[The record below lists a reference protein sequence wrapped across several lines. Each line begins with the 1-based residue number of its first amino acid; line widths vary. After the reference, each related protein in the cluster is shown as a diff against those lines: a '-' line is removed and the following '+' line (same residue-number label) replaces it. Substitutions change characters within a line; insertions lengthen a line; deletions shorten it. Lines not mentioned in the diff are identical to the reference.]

1 MNLIISEKFFS
12 IQGEGQTMGIPAI
25 FVRLAG
31 CNLLCKSD
39 HWICDSI
46 EVWRKGNKTKFEDV
60 LSNEEI
66 EKLRFGAHLIFT
78 GGEPTLH
85 QKKIVEYLH
94 YFVRT
99 FGFTPTIEIETNGTI
114 LISEELHSF
123 LSYINCSPKLKNSG
137 ESFKKRFN
145 DLALNDINSRKGSSF
160 KFVINQED
168 DIIEILQEFA
178 PFIDMKK
185 VILMPAGDSK
195 ESLDKVRKE
204 VAELAIQ
211 LNVKYSDR
219 LQVVIWDQTTGV

>member
-1 MNLIISEKFFS
+1 M
-12 IQGEGQTMGIPAI
+12 
-25 FVRLAG
+25 
-31 CNLLCKSD
+31 
-39 HWICDSI
+39 
-46 EVWRKGNKTKFEDV
+46 
-60 LSNEEI
+60 
-66 EKLRFGAHLIFT
+66 KLRFGAHLIFT

-85 QKKIVEYLH
+85 QKKICEYLH
-94 YFVRT
+94 YFIRT
-99 FGFTPTIEIETNGTI
+99 FGFTPIIEIETNGSI

-123 LSYINCSPKLKNSG
+123 LTYINCSPKLKNSG

-145 DLALNDINSRKGSSF
+145 VLALTDINSRKGSSF

-219 LQVVIWDQTTGV
+219 LQVVIWDKTTGV